1 MVARPLWLVMTM
13 VMTGCDDGDDNKFF
27 VNDPFV
33 QCDLENAGYLQMGN
47 GSGKYYS
54 FEHWLPRSRLGGGV
68 GWALTCRSL
77 A

>member
-1 MVARPLWLVMTM
+1 MTM
-13 VMTGCDDGDDNKFF
+13 VMTGCDDDDDDDDDDKFF
-27 VNDPFV
+27 INDPFI